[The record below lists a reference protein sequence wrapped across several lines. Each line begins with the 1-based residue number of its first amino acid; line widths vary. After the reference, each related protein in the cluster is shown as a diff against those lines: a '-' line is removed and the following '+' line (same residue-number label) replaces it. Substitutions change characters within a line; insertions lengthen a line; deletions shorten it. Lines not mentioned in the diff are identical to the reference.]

1 MFQFLN
7 KNKYNIYILI
17 YLLIQ
22 NIKCNPNTNNHHFN
36 KNFSFNEIYRIDTFI
51 KSRSLSYINGKLEL
65 SQYKHLNNQFRIYLS
80 EMYPYYYIELKSNG
94 LKFGINYNN
103 EIFLTK
109 EDESY
114 TKILWEIK
122 EISPNQYILQN
133 QFTKFYLEKYYKNI
147 KCINDY
153 YNFEG
158 NKDLFKFTF
167 VKLYEEADYKQEY
180 LEEIEKVPIDI
191 VIKYI
196 DLSDKA
202 LNRTGIIQY
211 KNEEENEELRY
222 SVRSIFRY
230 IPWFRKIYIIMPNE
244 KVRYFKPKEE
254 IEEKI
259 IYIRDKDLI
268 GFDSANV
275 QSFLFN
281 LYKMEKFGISEN
293 FIYMDDDY
301 FIGEPL
307 NKSDFFYYDEKD
319 KKVKPCLINSIFN
332 EFNIPKSNYS
342 YNTLFQKKDK
352 IHPNSN
358 KGWKLSLASTENFLF
373 KNYNISHF
381 IYTEYT
387 HNAIPMNIYDLKE
400 IFKEVQKYEY
410 INETLFS
417 IQKHI
422 LSLSFNYFYNLY
434 NLNIKHRK
442 VHSIP
447 YKYISFQTMK
457 YYEMN
462 YPLFVINTEYS
473 KDLTPTQIETGLKL
487 IKYRFPNPTKYEIV
501 SEQEGSGVVFVN
513 ENANKSIELDNV
525 TDYNKDNISDE
536 GENFIKNN
544 NNNESDIIVKNN
556 GTYEKRLKAKIK
568 IYIFIKRF
576 YPIYCLIVI
585 IIALYFVY
593 NAKSKKSESKY
604 IRIDNSEY

>member
-51 KSRSLSYINGKLEL
+51 KSRTLSYINEKLEL

-80 EMYPYYYIELKSNG
+80 EMNPYYYIELKSNG

-103 EIFLTK
+103 EIFFTK

-122 EISPNQYILQN
+122 EISPNQYLLQN

-167 VKLYEEADYKQEY
+167 VKLFEEAEYKQEY

-222 SVRSIFRY
+222 SIRSIFRY

-244 KVRYFKPKEE
+244 KVRYFKPKKE

-259 IYIRDKDLI
+259 IYIKDKDLI

-301 FIGEPL
+301 FIGEAMF
-307 NKSDFFYYDEKD
+307 D
-319 KKVKPCLINSIFN
+319 
-332 EFNIPKSNYS
+332 
-342 YNTLFQKKDK
+342 
-352 IHPNSN
+352 
-358 KGWKLSLASTENFLF
+358 
-373 KNYNISHF
+373 
-381 IYTEYT
+381 
-387 HNAIPMNIYDLKE
+387 
-400 IFKEVQKYEY
+400 
-410 INETLFS
+410 
-417 IQKHI
+417 
-422 LSLSFNYFYNLY
+422 
-434 NLNIKHRK
+434 
-442 VHSIP
+442 
-447 YKYISFQTMK
+447 
-457 YYEMN
+457 
-462 YPLFVINTEYS
+462 
-473 KDLTPTQIETGLKL
+473 
-487 IKYRFPNPTKYEIV
+487 
-501 SEQEGSGVVFVN
+501 
-513 ENANKSIELDNV
+513 
-525 TDYNKDNISDE
+525 
-536 GENFIKNN
+536 
-544 NNNESDIIVKNN
+544 
-556 GTYEKRLKAKIK
+556 
-568 IYIFIKRF
+568 
-576 YPIYCLIVI
+576 
-585 IIALYFVY
+585 
-593 NAKSKKSESKY
+593 
-604 IRIDNSEY
+604 